1 LQTPIKTDETVFFSG
16 KDFFADTKSGEE
28 YKSEPKCIAELK
40 TAAMQ
45 GGVINIFTPAFTF
58 SDVIELSIQMD
69 FSDRLQWMTR
79 TNRNEKCT
87 KIHSLHMNIMMH
99 TSGPVVQNS
108 VAARF
113 AVSFP

>member
-1 LQTPIKTDETVFFSG
+1 ML
-16 KDFFADTKSGEE
+16 
-28 YKSEPKCIAELK
+28 
-40 TAAMQ
+40 Q
-45 GGVINIFTPAFTF
+45 GGVRNISASTFTF

-79 TNRNEKCT
+79 TNQNEKCT
-87 KIHSLHMNIMMH
+87 KIHSQHMKNMVH

-113 AVSFP
+113 AY